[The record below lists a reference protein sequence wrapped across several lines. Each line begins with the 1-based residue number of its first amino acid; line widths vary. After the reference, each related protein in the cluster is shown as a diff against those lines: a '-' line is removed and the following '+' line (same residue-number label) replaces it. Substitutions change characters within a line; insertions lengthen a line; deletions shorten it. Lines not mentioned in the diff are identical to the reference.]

1 MAASHAFASADVPRS
16 HVGFRHDS
24 SAGDD
29 AGDEAAGDAGSAFSR
44 P

>member
-1 MAASHAFASADVPRS
+1 MAASHAFASADVPRA

-24 SAGDD
+24 F
-29 AGDEAAGDAGSAFSR
+29 AGDEGDSGAGDAGSAFAW